1 MAFSRVHNF
10 VTAIADS
17 GDATLLQP
25 SNWNEAHNVS
35 GAAVGGIPYC
45 PTATTETTEAG
56 FTWKAATG
64 QGLLLQV
71 GTATTDVNALS
82 ITQTM
87 NAAAVAFT
95 GSKWTFT
102 EGASGTAAG
111 TLLFDIL
118 YGTIGAEASKFSVS
132 KAGVVSG
139 ASSTTGPTYAFNAN
153 TNYGLGLNT
162 GRWGIEIWTSGG
174 LTVGIPTGGVYV
186 NVDGVFSW
194 NSAALSTGV
203 AADTGLSRISAGLI
217 GVGTG
222 AAGSFAGSL
231 KLLNITATGNIALAA
246 GTTAL
251 SPLTS
256 TSGTNLTTPVA
267 GAHEYDGSVFYKTPV
282 ASNRAVDDIEHFITQ
297 TANRTLTD
305 QAALQACF
313 DAVTN
318 GTITLPAATGY
329 YFEWLVLGTN
339 TGATSHQW
347 QLGFGGTATLTSIS
361 YASYGSTATSAGG
374 LTNVAGGHATAA
386 TAYSVTTA
394 STSTTENV
402 RIRATGRIYINAA
415 GTLIPQIGFSAQPNG
430 TETLLAGSFFRM
442 WPIGSNSVASV
453 GNWS

>member
-35 GAAVGGIPYC
+35 GADVGGIPYC
-45 PTATTETTEAG
+45 PTATTETTSANLTYDETSGPRLQAGSGATTEVGMTIGYTGTSGLGGMWHSAQSSKIFSTALVYSNATYISVNAPIANGGVYIAEAG
-56 FTWKAATG
+56 TQKGVF
-64 QGLLLQV
+64 GLGAGRGLYLTA
-71 GTATTDVNALS
+71 GTANTDVNALS

-118 YGTIGAEASKFSVS
+118 YGTSGAEASKFKVS
-132 KAGVVSG
+132 KAG
-139 ASSTTGPTYAFNAN
+139 
-153 TNYGLGLNT
+153 
-162 GRWGIEIWTSGG
+162 
-174 LTVGIPTGGVYV
+174 
-186 NVDGVFSW
+186 
-194 NSAALSTGV
+194 AA
-203 AADTGLSRISAGLI
+203 
-217 GVGTG
+217 
-222 AAGSFAGSL
+222 
-231 KLLNITATGNIALAA
+231 TAVQFTPAA
-246 GTTAL
+246 GTTTIAPIVL
-251 SPLTS
+251 
-256 TSGTNLTTPVA
+256 TSGTNLTTPAA
-267 GAHEYDGSVFYKTPV
+267 GAQEYDGSVFYKTPV

-402 RIRATGRIYINAA
+402 RIRATGKIYINAA

-430 TETLLAGSFFRM
+430 TETVLAGSFFRM